1 MRRGYIA
8 WSKAELPEAV
18 FAARLRRLRDAMAQ
32 QNGGQ
37 GLDAFVVYTNNT
49 RTAAVSWLTA
59 FVPYWAEGLLVVP
72 KSADPYLTMAFS
84 NRIVGWGKGVSCVA
98 KFEGGAKP
106 GQSAGKYLTEL
117 GAKRVGVADLDTLRA
132 AVAQDLIDA
141 APAAELSDATALF
154 ERLRLEPDAAEIALA
169 ARAGAIA
176 HSALS
181 LPTGVEARLGDAVAA
196 VDNAARLMGAE
207 EVYVAAARDLDRD
220 HRFLRPEGT
229 ITPGAR
235 FALRA
240 TVAYK
245 GTWVRMTRTLGRGVA
260 PDAANA
266 AAAQLAAAVAA
277 LPSLESFREFPSWAI
292 EGCRL
297 AQPLDVFAAPAMA
310 SPRAIAPGALLTAQA
325 VVTVDGNKVA
335 VAAPVLVGAPGFP
348 ASLLVAPS
356 FG

>member
-8 WSKAELPEAV
+8 WSKTELPEAV
-18 FAARLRRLRDAMAQ
+18 FAARLQRLRDAMAQ
-32 QNGGQ
+32 QGGGQ

-98 KFEGGAKP
+98 RFEGGAKP
-106 GQSAGKYLTEL
+106 GQAAGKYLAEL
-117 GAKRVGVADLDTLRA
+117 GAKKVGVADLDTLRA
-132 AVAQDLIDA
+132 AVAQDLIAAA
-141 APAAELSDATALF
+141 APAVDLSDATTLF
-154 ERLRLEPDAAEIALA
+154 ERVRGQPDAAEIALT

-176 HSALS
+176 QTALS
-181 LPTGVEARLGDAVAA
+181 QATGSEATLGDAVSA
-196 VDNAARLMGAE
+196 VDHAARLMGAE
-207 EVYVAAARDLDRD
+207 ESYVAAAADLDRD
-220 HRFLRPEGT
+220 RRFLRPEGS
-229 ITPGAR
+229 IVPGKH

-245 GTWVRMTRTLGRGVA
+245 GSWVRMTRTFGLA
-260 PDAANA
+260 PGALDDANA
-266 AAAQLAAAVAA
+266 RFAAAVAT
-277 LPSLESFREFPSWAI
+277 LPSLDGFRAFASWSI

-297 AQPLDVFAAPAMA
+297 AQPLDVFAAPAIA
-310 SPRAIAPGALLTAQA
+310 NPRPIVPGSLVTAQA
-325 VVTVDGNKVA
+325 VITVDGNNIA
-335 VAAPVLVGAPGFP
+335 VAAPVLVGTAGFP
-348 ASLLVAPS
+348 ASILVAPS